1 MKSPVSQAAL
11 VVIAVV
17 VLAFAFQGRR
27 GIWQPDEG
35 YYAGTA
41 VTMMHRN
48 TLMIPYLGEKE
59 IFLDKPP
66 LIYWGILAGTQ
77 LFGQTE
83 FAARLF
89 HAVSFAL
96 TCAAVGVLAWSLF
109 RDRRLAW
116 ASALVY
122 ATMPVPLIAAHFI
135 TPDGL
140 LVLWTTLAGLCF
152 WKSTQ
157 ASGRAAGLWKVL
169 LAGAVGLGFLAKGPA
184 VLIPCLAMFVFLLVR
199 RRVLGYFW
207 SGWSLAAL
215 LTFCLIGLGWYA
227 YISWRLPGAL
237 AYFFDNQIW
246 GRLVSEKYRR
256 NPGLTGALIYVPVL
270 LAGAL
275 PWSAAWFDWRRLHN
289 SILSKRWWQHLPDNP
304 VQLWLVCWIGIPML
318 ILTLASSKLG
328 LYALPVFPP
337 LAIISARAWGFDARA
352 DLADTPSG
360 PRRISPRAGVLVGIW
375 IALLLGGRLAL
386 ASYPT
391 PKDMRALWAAIQDR
405 LPSLEYEICTVDDR
419 ADGLLFYAPITLEH
433 LTDEDRA
440 YPTYMGTEHLLVEMQ
455 EMADEGERIAL
466 LVQDD
471 HERLETC
478 TLLRRANVPYRI
490 ISLPGHRSLIVPEV
504 RPSLHPDRTAVPADN
519 P

>member
-1 MKSPVSQAAL
+1 MKLPVSQAAL
-11 VVIAVV
+11 VVIAVA

-48 TLMIPYLGEKE
+48 SLLIPYLGEEE

-66 LIYWGILAGTQ
+66 LIYWGILAGIQ

-96 TCAAVGVLAWSLF
+96 TCAAVGALAWSLF
-109 RDRRLAW
+109 RDKRLAW

-184 VLIPCLAMFVFLLVR
+184 VLIPCVAMFVFLLVR
-199 RRVLGYFW
+199 RRAIGYFW

-215 LTFCLIGLGWYA
+215 AVFCLIGLGWYA

-275 PWSAAWFDWRRLHN
+275 PWSAAWFDRRRLRN
-289 SILSKRWWQHLPDNP
+289 SVFSKNWWQQLPDNP
-304 VQLWLVCWIGIPML
+304 ARLWLVCWIGISML

-328 LYALPVFPP
+328 LYALPVFPA
-337 LAIISARAWGFDARA
+337 LAIISAQLWG
-352 DLADTPSG
+352 LGMELNSTNTSSG
-360 PRRISPRAGVLVGIW
+360 PCRVSLRSAVLVGIW
-375 IALLLGGRLAL
+375 ITLLAGGRLAL
-386 ASYPT
+386 AWYPT
-391 PKDMRALWAAIQDR
+391 PKDMRALWTAIQDR

-440 YPTYMGTEHLLVEMQ
+440 YPTYTGTEHLLVEIQ

-490 ISLPGHRSLIVPEV
+490 LPLPGHRNLIIPEV
-504 RPSLHPDRTAVPADN
+504 RPSLSPAKALGPADG